1 MDEPAV
7 EAELLL
13 RTDHLVAFL
22 ELAAIRHLPSR
33 VQIRVRELVND
44 GRGKTPSSFLA
55 DIDEAGSEEVDER
68 GAIDRLDEHREVSL

>member
-1 MDEPAV
+1 
-7 EAELLL
+7 
-13 RTDHLVAFL
+13 
-22 ELAAIRHLPSR
+22 
-33 VQIRVRELVND
+33 VND